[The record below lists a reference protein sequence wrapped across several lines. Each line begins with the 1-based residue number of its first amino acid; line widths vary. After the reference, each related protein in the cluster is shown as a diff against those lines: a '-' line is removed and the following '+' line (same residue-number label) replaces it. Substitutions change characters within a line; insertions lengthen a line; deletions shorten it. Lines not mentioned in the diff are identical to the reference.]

1 MIQQKSPW
9 EQQLTTGA
17 EAVGTGTESTW
28 YGSLLR
34 LLWWHFKH
42 VMVSLKDPSQQPVTS
57 SSIVEGHGFS
67 VLLGA
72 VLTEGCA

>member
-1 MIQQKSPW
+1 MLQQKSIR

-17 EAVGTGTESTW
+17 EVVGTGTESTW

-34 LLWWHFKH
+34 LLWRHFKH
-42 VMVSLKDPSQQPVTS
+42 VMVSLKDPSQQPVAS
-57 SSIVEGHGFS
+57 GSIKGGFT